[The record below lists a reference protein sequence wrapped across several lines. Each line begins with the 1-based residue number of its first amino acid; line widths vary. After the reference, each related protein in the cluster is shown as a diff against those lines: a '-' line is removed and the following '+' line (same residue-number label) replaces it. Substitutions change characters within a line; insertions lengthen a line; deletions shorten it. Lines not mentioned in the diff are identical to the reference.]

1 MADIEKMPL
10 GSMNITD
17 ERIEKLKQLFPEC
30 FIEGK
35 VDFDKLQRSLGQW
48 IEVGKERYGLNWPGK
63 AECMRV
69 IQTPSVGTLLP
80 MREESINFNT
90 TENLIIEGDNL
101 EVLKLLQK
109 SYFGKVKMIYIDPP
123 YNTGN
128 EFIYPDN
135 YREGLQEYL
144 KFSGQVDAEGSKL
157 TANAETEGR
166 FHSKWL
172 SMMYPRLFLAR
183 NLLTEDGVIFVSID
197 DNEVHNLRELM
208 NEVFGEENFVG
219 NLVWRNATDN
229 NPTNIA
235 TEHEYIICFAKNE
248 SALPTE
254 WKSESLYTKEQL
266 VKIGQIL
273 AARNKRLEELKADYS
288 RWFKQNRPFLG
299 PLDRYKH
306 IDFEGVYTGSQSVH
320 NPGREGYRYDVI
332 HPKTGKPCVQPL
344 MGYRF
349 PPETMNQLIKE
360 GKILFGE
367 DETKIVEI
375 KVYAKDYRQKLSS
388 VIDLD
393 GRLGAYDLSRIFPKN
408 NRLFNNPKP
417 VVLVQHLIDFACS
430 PDDLVLDFF
439 SGSATTADA
448 VLHLNKEDGGNRKFL
463 LVQLPEKTANPEYPT
478 IAHIGRERV
487 RRVIKKLNKEDSDNL
502 NLEGVT
508 VQDRG
513 FKAFKLSSSNFKVWD
528 GTAEKIYDVAQRL
541 LDYADHIDASRS
553 HQDILYELLL
563 KAGFPL
569 TANVEKLSIAG
580 DEVYSVAE
588 GTLLICLE
596 EKLTLEVIEAM
607 VDMEPSQIL
616 CLDKGFQNNDQ
627 LKVNAIQAVKSSNR
641 NEESDIV
648 FRVV

>member
-35 VDFDKLQRSLGQW
+35 VDFEKLQRSLGQW
-48 IEVGKERYGLNWPGK
+48 IEPGKERFGLNWPGK
-63 AECMRV
+63 AECLRV
-69 IQTPSVGTLLP
+69 IQSPSVGTLLP
-80 MREESINFNT
+80 MREESVNFDT

-101 EVLKLLQK
+101 QVLKLLQK

-144 KFSGQVDAEGSKL
+144 KFSGQVDAEGFKL

-166 FHSKWL
+166 YHSKWL
-172 SMMYPRLFLAR
+172 RMMYPRLFLAR
-183 NLLTEDGVIFVSID
+183 NLLRDDGVIFVSID

-235 TEHEYIICFAKNE
+235 TEHEYIVCFAKNK
-248 SALPTE
+248 SDLPTE

-273 AARNKRLEELKADYS
+273 AAQNNSLEELKADYS

-408 NRLFNNPKP
+408 SRLFNNPKP

-439 SGSATTADA
+439 SGSATTADS
-448 VLHLNKEDGGNRKFL
+448 VLHLNKEDGGDRKFL

-487 RRVIKKLNKEDSDNL
+487 RRVIKKLNKEDSDKL

-541 LDYADHIDASRS
+541 LDYADHIDARRS

-569 TANVEKLSIAG
+569 TANLEKLSIAG

-588 GTLLICLE
+588 GALLICLE
-596 EKLTLEVIEAM
+596 EALTLEVIEAM

-616 CLDKGFQNNDQ
+616 CMDKGFQNNDQ
-627 LKVNAIQAVKSSNR
+627 LKVNAIQAVKSRNR
-641 NEESDIV
+641 NQESDIT